1 MRAVRRAREGGIH
14 HDRPVLRAGDAGVR
28 RAGGAPGRR
37 GRTPTV
43 DGYLDVMK
51 GIFWQTNVSIPVGF
65 IGRDDD
71 NGVYLTITKDEVAR
85 HDGAQP
91 PAAVRDHGN

>member
-1 MRAVRRAREGGIH
+1 MTDRYFVPGTPVHDAHGAHLGDVGAH
-14 HDRPVLRAGDAGVR
+14 H
-28 RAGGAPGRR
+28 
-37 GRTPTV
+37 TV

-85 HDGAQP
+85 HDWAQP